1 MTDILLQL
9 VEALRMASELLIVA
23 AIPLYGIAY
32 CGFAYVLI
40 VVLARLRRLIKEW

>member
-9 VEALRMASELLIVA
+9 VEALRMASELPIVA

-40 VVLARLRRLIKEW
+40 VVLARLRRLIKEG

>member
-9 VEALRMASELLIVA
+9 VEALRMASELPIVA

>member
-9 VEALRMASELLIVA
+9 VEALRMASELPIVA

-32 CGFAYVLI
+32 CGFAYALI

>member
-1 MTDILLQL
+1 M
-9 VEALRMASELLIVA
+9 RMASELPIVA

>member
-1 MTDILLQL
+1 
-9 VEALRMASELLIVA
+9 MASELPIVA

-40 VVLARLRRLIKEW
+40 VVLARLRRLIKKW

>member
-9 VEALRMASELLIVA
+9 AEVLRMASELPIVA

-32 CGFAYVLI
+32 ESVRNFVSMG
-40 VVLARLRRLIKEW
+40 

>member
-9 VEALRMASELLIVA
+9 AEVLRMASELPIVV